1 MRIHVYYV
9 YILTNTHHNVLY
21 TGVTNDL
28 ERRCYEHK
36 QKKIKGFTQKY
47 NVDKL
52 IYFEKF
58 DFIDLA
64 IAREKQIKGYSRIK
78 KINLIGQ
85 FNKEWKD
92 LFCDR
97 KIEVPHSSYKCQS
110 FFRFESNRKILSA
123 NALNNQDTRFN
134 KIFN

>member
-1 MRIHVYYV
+1 MSTREYYV

-52 IYFEKF
+52 IYFERF
-58 DFIDLA
+58 DSIDSA
-64 IAREKQIKGYSRIK
+64 IDREKQIKGFSREK
-78 KINLIGQ
+78 KQALINQL
-85 FNKEWKD
+85 NKDWKELSHTG
-92 LFCDR
+92 LF
-97 KIEVPHSSYKCQS
+97 K
-110 FFRFESNRKILSA
+110 
-123 NALNNQDTRFN
+123 TR
-134 KIFN
+134 

>member
-52 IYFEKF
+52 IYFERF
-58 DFIDLA
+58 DSIDSA
-64 IAREKQIKGYSRIK
+64 IAREKQIKGFSKEKNWHSLIRLIMIRRNYHIQDYLRILCK
-78 KINLIGQ
+78 FIYVSNGKFLNLICLSILILGVFRTKQEKGQ
-85 FNKEWKD
+85 
-92 LFCDR
+92 R
-97 KIEVPHSSYKCQS
+97 
-110 FFRFESNRKILSA
+110 
-123 NALNNQDTRFN
+123 
-134 KIFN
+134 

>member
-1 MRIHVYYV
+1 MRILVYYV

-52 IYFEKF
+52 IYFERF
-58 DFIDLA
+58 DSIDSA
-64 IAREKQIKGYSRIK
+64 IAREKQIKGFSKEK
-78 KINLIGQ
+78 KLALINKPNNDWRELSHTG
-85 FNKEWKD
+85 
-92 LFCDR
+92 LF
-97 KIEVPHSSYKCQS
+97 KNP
-110 FFRFESNRKILSA
+110 L
-123 NALNNQDTRFN
+123 
-134 KIFN
+134 